1 MRREGRT
8 WGYEAGRGAAP
19 ALPRVAVRLISGH
32 MTAEP
37 DASTGGRG
45 TAALYT
51 LLSVMFINMLGFGV
65 IVPFLPFYAAS
76 FHAAPWQIGLVFSA
90 YSLGSFFGEPFW
102 GRLSDRVGRKPILI
116 STVAANCLCYG
127 ALAFAPNI
135 WAAIVIRII
144 GGMAAGNGSV
154 VQGYIADVTPVQF
167 RAGRMARL
175 GAAYNLGFIL
185 GPFVGGVLAKP
196 SAGTAG
202 YHLPLLLSS
211 GLCLCSAIGI
221 ALVVKESR
229 ERRKY
234 MGRQASRWVMFGYAA
249 RHPVVGRLMLLTFAV
264 GVAFTA
270 IESTFALWAQH
281 RFGWVPRDIGLCFG
295 ITGAVSAC
303 CQFMLTGPLSRR
315 FGEGPMLAVGMAG
328 TVICTALQPFSD
340 GRFFT
345 VALMALMALSQSV
358 AFPNSGALLSR
369 SVDPD
374 HQGQIMGLNNATGA
388 LARVVGPQCGLGLLG
403 LSINAAFYFGAA
415 IVAPAIFLA
424 LGAGKASQRDG
435 PALSPV
441 AAE

>member
-1 MRREGRT
+1 
-8 WGYEAGRGAAP
+8 
-19 ALPRVAVRLISGH
+19 

-37 DASTGGRG
+37 DASTGGRSA
-45 TAALYT
+45 AALYT

-76 FHAAPWQIGLVFSA
+76 FHATPWQIGLVFSA
-90 YSLGSFFGEPFW
+90 YSMGSFVGEPFW
-102 GRLSDRVGRKPILI
+102 GRLSDRIGRKPILI
-116 STVAANCLCYG
+116 STVFCNCLCYG

-135 WAAIVIRII
+135 WAAIAIRVV

-154 VQGYIADVTPVQF
+154 VQGYIADVTPVEY

-234 MGRQASRWVMFGYAA
+234 VGRQPSRWVMFGYAA

-303 CQFMLTGPLSRR
+303 CQFLLTGPLSRR
-315 FGEGPMLAVGMAG
+315 FGEGNMLAAGMAG

-340 GRFFT
+340 GGFFT
-345 VALMALMALSQSV
+345 VTLMALMALSQSV

-388 LARVVGPQCGLGLLG
+388 LARVTGPQFGLGIQSLN
-403 LSINAAFYFGAA
+403 INGAFYFGAL

-424 LGAGKASQRDG
+424 LGAGRASKSD
-435 PALSPV
+435 AKVLAPV
-441 AAE
+441 TAAAE

>member
-1 MRREGRT
+1 
-8 WGYEAGRGAAP
+8 
-19 ALPRVAVRLISGH
+19 

-37 DASTGGRG
+37 DASTGGRSA
-45 TAALYT
+45 AALYT

-90 YSLGSFFGEPFW
+90 YSLGSFVGEPFW
-102 GRLSDRVGRKPILI
+102 GKLSDRIGRKPILV

-135 WAAIVIRII
+135 WAAIVIRVI

-154 VQGYIADVTPVQF
+154 VQGYIADVTPVEL

-196 SAGTAG
+196 GAGTAG

-211 GLCLCSAIGI
+211 GLALASAIGI

-234 MGRQASRWVMFGYAA
+234 VGRSPSRWVMFGYAA

-303 CQFMLTGPLSRR
+303 CQFLLTGPLSRR
-315 FGEGPMLAVGMAG
+315 FGEGNMLAVGMAG
-328 TVICTALQPFSD
+328 TVIFTALQPFSD
-340 GRFFT
+340 GGFFT

-388 LARVVGPQCGLGLLG
+388 LARVTGPQFGLGLQSLN
-403 LSINAAFYFGAA
+403 INGAFYFGAL

-424 LGAGKASQRDG
+424 LGAGKASKADHG
-435 PALSPV
+435 VLAPVPA

>member
-1 MRREGRT
+1 
-8 WGYEAGRGAAP
+8 
-19 ALPRVAVRLISGH
+19 

-37 DASTGGRG
+37 EASTGGRSA
-45 TAALYT
+45 AALYT

-90 YSLGSFFGEPFW
+90 YSMGSFVGEPFW
-102 GRLSDRVGRKPILI
+102 GKLSDRIGRKPILI
-116 STVAANCLCYG
+116 STVFCNCLCYG

-135 WAAIVIRII
+135 WAAIAIRVV

-154 VQGYIADVTPVQF
+154 VQGYIADVTPVEL

-234 MGRQASRWVMFGYAA
+234 MGRQPSRWVMFGYAA

-303 CQFMLTGPLSRR
+303 CQFVLTGPLSRR
-315 FGEGPMLAVGMAG
+315 FGEGNMLAVGMAG
-328 TVICTALQPFSD
+328 SVICTALQPFSD
-340 GRFFT
+340 GGFFT
-345 VALMALMALSQSV
+345 VTLMALMALSQSV

-388 LARVVGPQCGLGLLG
+388 LARVAGPQFGLGLQSLN
-403 LSINAAFYFGAA
+403 INGAFYFGAA

-424 LGAGKASQRDG
+424 LGAGRASKSHSEV
-435 PALSPV
+435 LTPV
-441 AAE
+441 TAAAE

>member
-1 MRREGRT
+1 
-8 WGYEAGRGAAP
+8 
-19 ALPRVAVRLISGH
+19 

-37 DASTGGRG
+37 DISTGGRSSA
-45 TAALYT
+45 AALYT

-90 YSLGSFFGEPFW
+90 YSMGSFIGEPFW
-102 GRLSDRVGRKPILI
+102 GRLSDRIGRKPILI

-135 WAAIVIRII
+135 WAAVLIRVL

-154 VQGYIADVTPVQF
+154 VQGYIADVTPVEL

-185 GPFVGGVLAKP
+185 GPFVGGMLARP
-196 SAGTAG
+196 SLGTAG

-211 GLCLCSAIGI
+211 ALAGCSAIGI

-229 ERRKY
+229 ARRQHV
-234 MGRQASRWVMFGYAA
+234 GRQPSRWVMLGYAVQ
-249 RHPVVGRLMLLTFAV
+249 HPVVARLMLLTFAV
-264 GVAFTA
+264 GIAFTA

-281 RFGWVPRDIGLCFG
+281 RFAWQPRDVGLCFG
-295 ITGAVSAC
+295 VTGAVSAC
-303 CQFMLTGPLSRR
+303 CQFVLTGALSRR
-315 FGEGPMLAVGMAG
+315 FGEARMLAVGMAG
-328 TVICTALQPFSD
+328 SVICTALQPFSD
-340 GRFFT
+340 GGFIT
-345 VALMALMALSQSV
+345 VGLMAMMALCQSV

-369 SVDPD
+369 SIDPD

-388 LARVVGPQCGLGLLG
+388 LARVTGPQLGLSLLG
-403 LSINAAFYFGAA
+403 LNINGAFWLGAL

-424 LGAGKASQRDG
+424 LGAGRAAERTTHL
-435 PALSPV
+435 LSPV
-441 AAE
+441 LAE

>member
-1 MRREGRT
+1 
-8 WGYEAGRGAAP
+8 
-19 ALPRVAVRLISGH
+19 

-37 DASTGGRG
+37 DAATGGRG

-76 FHAAPWQIGLVFSA
+76 FHATGWQIGLVFSA
-90 YSLGSFFGEPFW
+90 YSIGSFVGEPFW
-102 GRLSDRVGRKPILI
+102 GKLSDRIGRKPILI
-116 STVAANCLCYG
+116 STVTANCLCYG

-135 WAAIVIRII
+135 WFAILIRVI

-154 VQGYIADVTPVQF
+154 VQGYIADVTPVEL

-185 GPFVGGVLAKP
+185 GPFVGGTLVGN
-196 SAGTAG
+196 SGTTG
-202 YHLPLLLSS
+202 SYHLPLLMSAA
-211 GLCLCSAIGI
+211 LCGMSALGI
-221 ALVVKESR
+221 TLVVKESR
-229 ERRKY
+229 KRRQY
-234 MGRQASRWVMFGYAA
+234 MGRQPSRWVMFGYAA

-281 RFGWVPRDIGLCFG
+281 RFGWQPRDVGLCFG
-295 ITGAVSAC
+295 VTGAVSAC
-303 CQFMLTGPLSRR
+303 CQFLLTGPLSRR
-315 FGEGPMLAVGMAG
+315 FGEGTMLAVGMAG
-328 TVICTALQPFSD
+328 TVICTALQPFSP
-340 GRFFT
+340 GGFVT
-345 VALMALMALSQSV
+345 VGLMALMALSQSV

-388 LARVVGPQCGLGLLG
+388 LARITGPQLGLGLLAFN
-403 LSINAAFYFGAA
+403 INGAFYLGAM

-424 LGAGKASQRDG
+424 MGAGRAAQRTSHV
-435 PALSPV
+435 LRPV

>member
-1 MRREGRT
+1 
-8 WGYEAGRGAAP
+8 
-19 ALPRVAVRLISGH
+19 
-32 MTAEP
+32 MTAEL
-37 DASTGGRG
+37 DASTGGRSSA
-45 TAALYT
+45 AALYT

-76 FHAAPWQIGLVFSA
+76 FHASAWEIGLVFSA
-90 YSLGSFFGEPFW
+90 YSIGSFFGEPFW
-102 GRLSDRVGRKPILI
+102 GKLSDRIGRKPLLV

-135 WAAIVIRII
+135 WFAIGIRVI
-144 GGMAAGNGSV
+144 GGLCAGNGSV
-154 VQGYIADVTPVQF
+154 VQGYIADVTPPDE

-196 SAGTAG
+196 GAGTAG
-202 YHLPLLLSS
+202 YHLPLLMSS
-211 GLCLCSAIGI
+211 GLALCSAIGI

-229 ERRKY
+229 QRRQY
-234 MGRQASRWVMFGYAA
+234 VGRQPSRWVMFGYAA

-270 IESTFALWAQH
+270 IESTFALWAH
-281 RFGWVPRDIGLCFG
+281 ARFGWQPRDVGLCFG

-303 CQFMLTGPLSRR
+303 CQFLLTGPLSRR
-315 FGEGPMLAVGMAG
+315 YGESTMLAVGMAG
-328 TVICTALQPFSD
+328 TVLCTAMQPFSP
-340 GRFFT
+340 GGIVT

-369 SVDPD
+369 AVDPD

-388 LARVVGPQCGLGLLG
+388 LARVTGPQFGLGLLG
-403 LSINAAFYFGAA
+403 LNINGAFYLGAL

-424 LGAGKASQRDG
+424 LGAGRAAQTTRHV
-435 PALSPV
+435 LSPI

>member
-1 MRREGRT
+1 MGPLV
-8 WGYEAGRGAAP
+8 GP
-19 ALPRVAVRLISGH
+19 AEPAYLRL

-37 DASTGGRG
+37 DASTGGRSA
-45 TAALYT
+45 AALYT

-90 YSLGSFFGEPFW
+90 YSMGSFFGEPFW
-102 GRLSDRVGRKPILI
+102 GRLSDRIGRKPLLV
-116 STVAANCLCYG
+116 STVFANCLCYG
-127 ALAFAPNI
+127 ALAFAPNV
-135 WAAIVIRII
+135 WAAILIRVV

-185 GPFVGGVLAKP
+185 GPFVGGMLAKP
-196 SAGTAG
+196 GAGTAG
-202 YHLPLLLSS
+202 YHLPLLMSS
-211 GLCLCSAIGI
+211 FLCACSAIGI

-229 ERRKY
+229 QRRQY
-234 MGRQASRWVMFGYAA
+234 VGRQPSRWVVFGYAA
-249 RHPVVGRLMLLTFAV
+249 KHPVVGRLMLLTFSV

-270 IESTFALWAQH
+270 IESTFALWARH
-281 RFGWVPRDIGLCFG
+281 RFGWEPRDVGLCFG
-295 ITGAVSAC
+295 VTGAVSAC
-303 CQFMLTGPLSRR
+303 CQFLLTGPLSRR
-315 FGEGPMLAVGMAG
+315 FGEGPMLAAGMAG
-328 TVICTALQPFSD
+328 SVICTALMPLST
-340 GRFFT
+340 GGLIT

-388 LARVVGPQCGLGLLG
+388 LARVTGPQLGLGLLG
-403 LSINAAFYFGAA
+403 LTINGAFYLGAL

-424 LGAGKASQRDG
+424 VGAGRAAQRTSHV
-435 PALSPV
+435 LSP
-441 AAE
+441 APAE

>member
-1 MRREGRT
+1 
-8 WGYEAGRGAAP
+8 
-19 ALPRVAVRLISGH
+19 

-37 DASTGGRG
+37 EASTGGRSSA
-45 TAALYT
+45 AALYT

-76 FHAAPWQIGLVFSA
+76 FHAAPWEIGLVFSA
-90 YSLGSFFGEPFW
+90 YSIGSFVGEPFW

-116 STVAANCLCYG
+116 WTVTANCLCYG

-135 WAAIVIRII
+135 WAAVAIRVV
-144 GGMAAGNGSV
+144 GGMCAGNGSV
-154 VQGYIADVTPVQF
+154 VQGYIADVTPVEL

-185 GPFVGGVLAKP
+185 GPFVGGTLARP
-196 SAGTAG
+196 SLGTAG

-211 GLCLCSAIGI
+211 ALCACSAIGI

-229 ERRKY
+229 ARRRHV
-234 MGRQASRWVMFGYAA
+234 GAQTSRWVMLGYAM
-249 RHPVVGRLMLLTFAV
+249 RHPVVARLMLLTFAV

-270 IESTFALWAQH
+270 IESTFALWAH
-281 RFGWVPRDIGLCFG
+281 ARFNWQPRDVGLCFG

-315 FGEGPMLAVGMAG
+315 FGESRMLAVGMAG
-328 TVICTALQPFSD
+328 SVICTALQPFSP
-340 GRFFT
+340 GGAVT

-358 AFPNSGALLSR
+358 AFPNAGALLSR
-369 SVDPD
+369 SIDPD

-388 LARVVGPQCGLGLLG
+388 LARVTGPQLGLGLLG
-403 LSINAAFYFGAA
+403 FNINGAFYLGAL

-424 LGAGKASQRDG
+424 LGAGRAAERTSHL
-435 PALSPV
+435 LSPV

>member
-1 MRREGRT
+1 
-8 WGYEAGRGAAP
+8 
-19 ALPRVAVRLISGH
+19 

-37 DASTGGRG
+37 DASTGGG
-45 TAALYT
+45 QSAAALYT

-90 YSLGSFFGEPFW
+90 YSMGSFVGEPFW
-102 GRLSDRVGRKPILI
+102 GKLSDRVGRKPILI
-116 STVAANCLCYG
+116 WTVFCNCLCYG

-135 WAAIVIRII
+135 WAAIGIRII

-154 VQGYIADVTPVQF
+154 VQGYIADVTPVQL

-221 ALVVKESR
+221 FLVVKESR

-234 MGRQASRWVMFGYAA
+234 VGRQPSRWVMFGYAA
-249 RHPVVGRLMLLTFAV
+249 RHPVVGRLMLLTFSV

-315 FGEGPMLAVGMAG
+315 FGEGRMLAVGMAG
-328 TVICTALQPFSD
+328 SVVFTALQPFS
-340 GRFFT
+340 GGGVFT
-345 VALMALMALSQSV
+345 VVLMALIALSQSV

-388 LARVVGPQCGLGLLG
+388 LARVAGPQFGLGLQG
-403 LSINAAFYFGAA
+403 LNINAAFYFGAA

-424 LGAGKASQRDG
+424 LGAGKAAQRG
-435 PALSPV
+435 GTQLSPV

>member
-1 MRREGRT
+1 
-8 WGYEAGRGAAP
+8 
-19 ALPRVAVRLISGH
+19 

-37 DASTGGRG
+37 DASTGGRSSA
-45 TAALYT
+45 AALYT
-51 LLSVMFINMLGFGV
+51 LLSVMFINMMGFGV

-76 FHAAPWQIGLVFSA
+76 FHAAPWQIALVFSA
-90 YSLGSFFGEPFW
+90 YSVGSFFGEPFW
-102 GRLSDRVGRKPILI
+102 GRLSDRIGRKPILV

-135 WAAIVIRII
+135 WWAIVIRVL

-154 VQGYIADVTPVQF
+154 VQGYIADVTPPEL

-185 GPFVGGVLAKP
+185 GPFIGGMLARP
-196 SAGTAG
+196 SLGTAG
-202 YHLPLLLSS
+202 FHLPLLTSS
-211 GLCLCSAIGI
+211 FLAGCSAIGI
-221 ALVVKESR
+221 ALVVRESR
-229 ERRKY
+229 ARRDVI
-234 MGRQASRWVMFGYAA
+234 GRPPSRWVMFGYAA
-249 RHPVVGRLMLLTFAV
+249 RHPVVGRLMLLTFSV

-270 IESTFALWAQH
+270 IESTFALWANH
-281 RFGWVPRDIGLCFG
+281 RFGWQPRDVGLCFG
-295 ITGAVSAC
+295 VTGGVSAC

-315 FGEGPMLAVGMAG
+315 FGEGPMLAAGMAG

-340 GRFFT
+340 GGTMT

-388 LARVVGPQCGLGLLG
+388 LARVTGPQLGLGLLG
-403 LSINAAFYFGAA
+403 YNINAPFMLGAL

-424 LGAGKASQRDG
+424 VGAGRAAGRLTHTPLAV
-435 PALSPV
+435 PA
-441 AAE
+441 E

>member
-1 MRREGRT
+1 
-8 WGYEAGRGAAP
+8 
-19 ALPRVAVRLISGH
+19 

-37 DASTGGRG
+37 DASTGGRSA
-45 TAALYT
+45 AALYT

-76 FHAAPWQIGLVFSA
+76 FNAAPWQIGLVFSA
-90 YSLGSFFGEPFW
+90 YSMGSFFGEPFW
-102 GRLSDRVGRKPILI
+102 GRLSDRIGRKPLLI

-135 WAAIVIRII
+135 WAAILIRVL
-144 GGMAAGNGSV
+144 GGLAAGNGSV
-154 VQGYIADVTPVQF
+154 VQGYIADVTPVQY
-167 RAGRMARL
+167 RAGRMAKL

-185 GPFVGGVLAKP
+185 GPFVGGMLAKP
-196 SAGTAG
+196 GAGTAG
-202 YHLPLLLSS
+202 YHLPLLMSS
-211 GLCLCSAIGI
+211 FLCACSAIGI

-229 ERRKY
+229 ERRQY
-234 MGRQASRWVMFGYAA
+234 VGRQPSRWVMFGYAA
-249 RHPVVGRLMLLTFAV
+249 KHPVVGRLMLLTFSV

-270 IESTFALWAQH
+270 VESTFALWARH
-281 RFGWVPRDIGLCFG
+281 RFGWTPRDVGLCFG
-295 ITGAVSAC
+295 VTGAVSAC
-303 CQFMLTGPLSRR
+303 CQFLLTGPLSRR
-315 FGEGPMLAVGMAG
+315 FGEGPMLAAGMAG
-328 TVICTALQPFSD
+328 SVICTALMPLST
-340 GRFFT
+340 GGLVT

-388 LARVVGPQCGLGLLG
+388 LARVTGPQFGLGLLG
-403 LSINAAFYFGAA
+403 FNINGAFYLGAL

-424 LGAGKASQRDG
+424 VGAGRAAQRSG
-435 PALSPV
+435 HVLSPV

>member
-1 MRREGRT
+1 
-8 WGYEAGRGAAP
+8 
-19 ALPRVAVRLISGH
+19 

-37 DASTGGRG
+37 DASTGGRASA
-45 TAALYT
+45 AALYT

-90 YSLGSFFGEPFW
+90 YSMGSFVGEPFW
-102 GRLSDRVGRKPILI
+102 GKLSDRIGRKPILI
-116 STVAANCLCYG
+116 STVFCNCLCYG

-135 WAAIVIRII
+135 WAAIAIRVI

-154 VQGYIADVTPVQF
+154 VQGYIADVTPVQY

-196 SAGTAG
+196 GAGTAG

-234 MGRQASRWVMFGYAA
+234 MGRQPSRWVMFGYAA

-303 CQFMLTGPLSRR
+303 CQFVLTGPLSRR
-315 FGEGPMLAVGMAG
+315 FGEGNMLAVGMAG

-340 GRFFT
+340 GGFFT
-345 VALMALMALSQSV
+345 VTLMALMALSQSV

-388 LARVVGPQCGLGLLG
+388 LARVAGPQFGLGLQSLN
-403 LSINAAFYFGAA
+403 INGAFYFGAA

-424 LGAGKASQRDG
+424 LGAGRASKSHTDVLT
-435 PALSPV
+435 PAPA

>member
-1 MRREGRT
+1 
-8 WGYEAGRGAAP
+8 
-19 ALPRVAVRLISGH
+19 

-37 DASTGGRG
+37 DASTGGRSSA
-45 TAALYT
+45 AALYT

-90 YSLGSFFGEPFW
+90 YSMGSFVGEPFW
-102 GRLSDRVGRKPILI
+102 GKLSDRIGRKPILI
-116 STVAANCLCYG
+116 STVFCNCLCYG

-135 WAAIVIRII
+135 WAAIAIRVI

-154 VQGYIADVTPVQF
+154 VQGYIADVTPVQY

-196 SAGTAG
+196 GAGTAG

-234 MGRQASRWVMFGYAA
+234 VGRQPSRWVMFGYAA

-303 CQFMLTGPLSRR
+303 CQFVLTGPLSRR
-315 FGEGPMLAVGMAG
+315 FGEGNMLAVGMAG

-340 GRFFT
+340 GGFFT

-388 LARVVGPQCGLGLLG
+388 LARVAGPQFGLGLQSLN
-403 LSINAAFYFGAA
+403 INGAFYFGAA

-424 LGAGKASQRDG
+424 LGAGRASKSHTDV
-435 PALSPV
+435 LTPV
-441 AAE
+441 TAAAE

>member
-1 MRREGRT
+1 
-8 WGYEAGRGAAP
+8 
-19 ALPRVAVRLISGH
+19 

-37 DASTGGRG
+37 DASPGGRSS

-90 YSLGSFFGEPFW
+90 YSIGSFVGEPFW
-102 GRLSDRVGRKPILI
+102 GRLSDRIGRKPILV
-116 STVAANCLCYG
+116 STVACNCLCYG

-135 WAAIVIRII
+135 WWAIVIRIF

-154 VQGYIADVTPVQF
+154 VQGYIADVTPVDL

-175 GAAYNLGFIL
+175 GAAYNIGFIL
-185 GPFVGGVLAKP
+185 GPFVGGTLANP
-196 SAGTAG
+196 SAGPAG

-211 GLCLCSAIGI
+211 ALCACSALGI

-229 ERRKY
+229 VRRQY
-234 MGRQASRWVMFGYAA
+234 VGRQPSRWVMFGYAA
-249 RHPVVGRLMLLTFAV
+249 KHPVVGRLMLLTFSV

-270 IESTFALWAQH
+270 IESTFALWARH
-281 RFGWVPRDIGLCFG
+281 KFGWEPRDVGLCFG
-295 ITGAVSAC
+295 VTGLVSAC
-303 CQFMLTGPLSRR
+303 CQFLLTGPLSRR
-315 FGEGPMLAVGMAG
+315 FGEARMLAIGMGG
-328 TVICTALQPFSD
+328 TVLCNVLQTFSP
-340 GRFFT
+340 GGLIT
-345 VALMALMALSQSV
+345 VGLMALMALCQSV

-388 LARVVGPQCGLGLLG
+388 LARVTGPQLGLGLLG
-403 LSINAAFYFGAA
+403 FNINGAFYLGAL

-424 LGAGKASQRDG
+424 MGAGRASERTSHK
-435 PALSPV
+435 LSPV

>member
-1 MRREGRT
+1 
-8 WGYEAGRGAAP
+8 
-19 ALPRVAVRLISGH
+19 

-37 DASTGGRG
+37 DASTGGRSS
-45 TAALYT
+45 AALYT

-76 FHAAPWQIGLVFSA
+76 FHASPWQIGLVFSA
-90 YSLGSFFGEPFW
+90 YSLGSFVGEPFW
-102 GRLSDRVGRKPILI
+102 GKLSDRVGRKPILI
-116 STVAANCLCYG
+116 STVFCNCLCYG

-135 WAAIVIRII
+135 WAAIAIRVI

-154 VQGYIADVTPVQF
+154 VQGYIADVTPVEH

-234 MGRQASRWVMFGYAA
+234 VGRQPSRWVMFGYAA

-281 RFGWVPRDIGLCFG
+281 RFGWIPRDIGLCFG

-303 CQFMLTGPLSRR
+303 CQFLLTGPLSRR
-315 FGEGPMLAVGMAG
+315 FGEGTMLAVGMAG
-328 TVICTALQPFSD
+328 TVVCTALQPFSD
-340 GRFFT
+340 GGFWT

-388 LARVVGPQCGLGLLG
+388 LARVTGPQFGLGLQ
-403 LSINAAFYFGAA
+403 SVNINGAFYFGAM

-424 LGAGKASQRDG
+424 LGAGRAAKGDHGVLAPTPI
-435 PALSPV
+435 PA